1 MDVPNQITDT
11 IEVKQVEDKGW
22 KYDVNGNVN
31 ALSPKYPTGNIS
43 VVKSETPNIVP
54 RVGDKVVA
62 IFERENLKQNQ
73 AGDSTWHYYW
83 KITQYDVSP
92 EVVSAPSVSSNG
104 KKSFNALSDVR
115 TEARYSQHATNVRT
129 ALMQAQEYG
138 RDDAGV
144 QTLTDE
150 GIQITADIFL
160 EYLTSRLDQFNSPV
174 VESPMVQNLQE
185 SGAEIVSVQPKTMLE
200 EFGISEN
207 EPLEYNS
214 SSPANVGTSGV
225 ELKLNLE
232 SKGIDVPTA
241 MKYFTQIGIAK
252 STDYVSS
259 GRGTYDELYRLILKM
274 HSTEQPIID
283 EGI

>member
-1 MDVPNQITDT
+1 MDVPNKIKDV

-22 KYDVNGNVN
+22 KYDVNGTVN

-43 VVKSETPNIVP
+43 VVKTDTPNIIP

-62 IFERENLKQNQ
+62 VFERENLKQNQ

-83 KITQYDVSP
+83 KIVEYDVSADS
-92 EVVSAPSVSSNG
+92 VTTAVSSTVSG
-104 KKSFNALSDVR
+104 KVFNAISDVR

-144 QTLTDE
+144 QTLTDD
-150 GIQITADIFL
+150 GIAITADIFL
-160 EYLTSRLDQFNSPV
+160 EYLTSRLAQFSSS
-174 VESPMVQNLQE
+174 ESKSPMVQNLQD
-185 SGAEIVSVQPKTMLE
+185 SGAEIVSVEPKSGDAMIQ
-200 EFGISEN
+200 EFEQQ
-207 EPLEYNS
+207 PLEYNS
-214 SSPANVGTSGV
+214 SSPANVVTSGV
-225 ELKLNLE
+225 ELKMNLE
-232 SKGIDVPTA
+232 AKGIDVPTA
-241 MKYFTQIGIAK
+241 MTYFTQIGIAK

-259 GRGTYDELYRLILKM
+259 GRGSYDELYHLILKM
-274 HSTEQPIID
+274 HTDAS